1 MPRDYLPRFALGPAE
16 YAGALD
22 ARQTFAVAFPCSAVR
37 CGPTMRAVVVS
48 LSFVTRCWLPQYT
61 QSVWHGLPDVAL
73 SRQSQCIAG
82 GWATTAEFN

>member
-16 YAGALD
+16 YAAALYPS
-22 ARQTFAVAFPCSAVR
+22 QTYAVACP
-37 CGPTMRAVVVS
+37 M
-48 LSFVTRCWLPQYT
+48 LSGSMWSHHAPGFSESVLRTRCCLPQYT
-61 QSVWHGLPDVAL
+61 PGVWHVLPDVAL